1 VSYLLIFETGEAFTA
16 NEISG
21 AHMQEFDTGTLDIF
35 DISQPKNVT
44 RLNEDLGWDEV
55 NHD

>member
-1 VSYLLIFETGEAFTA
+1 MSYLLIFETGEAFTA
-16 NEISG
+16 NEILE
-21 AHMQEFDTGTLDIF
+21 AHMQGFNAGILDIF

>member
-1 VSYLLIFETGEAFTA
+1 MSYLMIFETGEAFTA
-16 NEISG
+16 NEILE
-21 AHMQEFDTGTLDIF
+21 AHMQEFDAGTLDIF
-35 DISQPKNVT
+35 DISRPKNVT